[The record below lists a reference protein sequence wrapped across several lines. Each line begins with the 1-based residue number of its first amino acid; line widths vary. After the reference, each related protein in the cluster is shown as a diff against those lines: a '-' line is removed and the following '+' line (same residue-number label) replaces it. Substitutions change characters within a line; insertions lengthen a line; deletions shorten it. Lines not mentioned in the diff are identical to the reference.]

1 MSEKKNIIKEYL
13 ASASGLWVKADS
25 VRPGE
30 KILIHDSVR
39 PGEKILIQA
48 VTLDD
53 KSFDKPYIV
62 VHGVN
67 AAGDD
72 VRVRLGVKNVARVV
86 ETLGDD
92 ESRWVGNYLEVL
104 TTEMYPGVGARGI
117 LWRGVLASQSA
128 GHSVARRL
136 GEPDRRRPPRL
147 SGGIQ

>member
-30 KILIHDSVR
+30 KILI
-39 PGEKILIQA
+39 QA

-62 VHGVN
+62 VHGMN

-117 LWRGVLASQSA
+117 LWRGVLASQIGG
-128 GHSVARRL
+128 GHLDYPEGFSESNR
-136 GEPDRRRPPRL
+136 
-147 SGGIQ
+147 